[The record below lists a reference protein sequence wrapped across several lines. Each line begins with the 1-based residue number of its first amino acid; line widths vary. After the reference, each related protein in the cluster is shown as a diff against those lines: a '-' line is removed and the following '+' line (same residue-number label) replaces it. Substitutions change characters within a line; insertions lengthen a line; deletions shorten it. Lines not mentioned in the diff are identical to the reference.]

1 MDFRSAAA
9 AGLCLPP
16 LSLGSGLPVVA
27 PMPSLLTPGIPPPS
41 SLTSLS
47 HAAAGL
53 TSGMYMYTAPPTIAT
68 GSQIPTSTQ
77 QGTDHINK
85 IY

>member
-16 LSLGSGLPVVA
+16 LGLGGGLPLGPPIPHLLSSGLP
-27 PMPSLLTPGIPPPS
+27 TS
-41 SLTSLS
+41 SSHTTFS

-68 GSQIPTSTQ
+68 GSQIVTSMP
-77 QGTDHINK
+77 QGKLIH
-85 IY
+85 